1 MKKQSND
8 LHFNLGFF
16 GGFVFMFVIV
26 YIILLLSNKR
36 ILPYF
41 EGATDTSNPPT
52 DSSGNVQLSDSQKEK
67 LKEIMRFFQIVA
79 IIIIVCLL
87 LVIYFFGIRIMIGLV
102 VLLII
107 ASLLHMTPNGENDK
121 DKDKDN

>member
-1 MKKQSND
+1 MKKQSNE

-16 GGFVFMFVIV
+16 GGFVLMFAVV
-26 YIILLLSNKR
+26 YIILLLLSKR

-52 DSSGNVQLSDSQKEK
+52 DSSGNVQLTDSQKEK
-67 LKEIMRFFQIVA
+67 LKEIMRYFQILAVV
-79 IIIIVCLL
+79 IIIGLL
-87 LVIYFFGIRIMIGLV
+87 VVIYFVGLRIMIGLV
-102 VLLII
+102 VILVI
-107 ASLLHMTPNGENDK
+107 ASLLHMIPERNS

>member
-1 MKKQSND
+1 MKKQSNE

-16 GGFVFMFVIV
+16 GGFVFMFAIV
-26 YIILLLSNKR
+26 YIILLLLSKR

-41 EGATDTSNPPT
+41 EGATNTT
-52 DSSGNVQLSDSQKEK
+52 DSSGNVQLTDSQKEK
-67 LKEIMRFFQIVA
+67 LKEIMRFFQILA
-79 IIIIVCLL
+79 IIIIIGLL

-107 ASLLHMTPNGENDK
+107 ASLLHMTPHVDD

>member
-1 MKKQSND
+1 MKKQSNE

-26 YIILLLSNKR
+26 YIILLLLSKR
-36 ILPYF
+36 ILPFF

-67 LKEIMRFFQIVA
+67 LKEIMRFFQILGL
-79 IIIIVCLL
+79 IIIVCLFL
-87 LVIYFFGIRIMIGLV
+87 IIYFFGIRIMIALV
-102 VLLII
+102 LLLII
-107 ASLLHMTPNGENDK
+107 ASLLHMTPHE